1 MLSPILR
8 FAAGL
13 LFLWLE
19 LSEAAQPLPL
29 PPWRELTLE
38 LTPTFILKAGLQEVS
53 IPPGKV
59 LPLIERPGVLQPEP
73 KSSVYRL
80 TVETRLRWFL
90 SSKTWTGEL
99 WVQPDLIPLQRTRLK
114 IGPQGDYKIYRYAQQ
129 GVYRIRY
136 QPEDLNQSLETPET
150 WKLAHEAF
158 YPFPQTLSGD
168 CSLISDPYAILL
180 LLAQERLPKTLCIF
194 NKEGIYRVS
203 FAPSGSQP
211 LQADYRLKQS
221 KMRRVQA
228 FIQAERI
235 LIHPL
240 PLEAGGKDKEPF
252 EFLGMEGDIVLLRD
266 PKTHLPL
273 QIEGE
278 VPGFGQA
285 KLQLTQVK
293 LR

>member
-13 LFLWLE
+13 SFWLG
-19 LSEAAQPLPL
+19 LAAAAQAFPLPS
-29 PPWRELTLE
+29 WRELTLE
-38 LTPTFILKAGLQEVS
+38 LTPTFIVKVDLQEVS
-53 IPPGKV
+53 LQPAK
-59 LPLIERPGVLQPEP
+59 LSPLIERPGALQPP
-73 KSSVYRL
+73 PDSSIYRL
-80 TVETRLRWFL
+80 TVETRLKWFL
-90 SSKTWTGEL
+90 SSKTWTGAL
-99 WVQPDLIPLQRTRLK
+99 WVQPDLIALQRTRLK

-136 QPEDLNQSLETPET
+136 QPKDLNQSLEPPET

-158 YPFPQTLSGD
+158 YPFPQTVAGD
-168 CSLISDPYAILL
+168 CSFISDPYALLL
-180 LLAQERLPKTLCIF
+180 LLAQEHFPQEICIF
-194 NKEGIYRVS
+194 NKEGLYKIR
-203 FAPSGSQP
+203 FASCGSQP
-211 LQADYRLKQS
+211 LSVDYLIKHS
-221 KMRRVQA
+221 KPRHFRVR
-228 FIQAERI
+228 IQAERL

-240 PLEAGGKDKEPF
+240 PLKAEGKDKEPF

-266 PKTHLPL
+266 PTTHLPL

-285 KLQLTQVK
+285 KLRLTQVK